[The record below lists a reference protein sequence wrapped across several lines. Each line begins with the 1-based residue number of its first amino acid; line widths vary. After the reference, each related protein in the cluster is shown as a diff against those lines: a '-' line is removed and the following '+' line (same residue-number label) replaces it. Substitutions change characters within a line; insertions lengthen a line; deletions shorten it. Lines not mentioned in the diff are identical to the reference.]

1 MADIATF
8 QRCFM
13 RAKFSESLD
22 FVRLRRFIFFCRIS
36 LCDCRPA
43 LFCMLQT
50 PRHRPLI
57 GSSRRQHDLH
67 WVDLIYGWL
76 YVFSTLY
83 GISTHFEPSTFR
95 AHSEPS
101 IFVHSSSSACSLF
114 KHTVLLGSSRGH
126 RQVAGRRE
134 SPREVPGF
142 VKNDESQQ
150 SQLEPDFP
158 ARCLPATSLASS
170 FIP

>member
-95 AHSEPS
+95 AHHHAFTVCLLHVLSPS
-101 IFVHSSSSACSLF
+101 ILF
-114 KHTVLLGSSRGH
+114 ASFCLVPLVVTVKWQDEENLL
-126 RQVAGRRE
+126 
-134 SPREVPGF
+134 
-142 VKNDESQQ
+142 
-150 SQLEPDFP
+150 
-158 ARCLPATSLASS
+158 ARFQDL
-170 FIP
+170 